1 MRPLSKQALSVS
13 PTPQHAQLRRPE
25 GMRAPE
31 VAAMAEDA
39 ASASAM
45 ADGVVV
51 HKIER
56 TMKRRMNMEGIRK
69 VNKCLR
75 AIGSSKK

>member
-31 VAAMAEDA
+31 VADMAEDA
-39 ASASAM
+39 AASAM